1 MIYIRKQRT
10 PDTVRKRAKELTDAS
25 ENDFNS
31 ITLPKDT
38 KRLRDLFDQM
48 PKSEIMSALYKEQ
61 HGLCAYCMRQIDP
74 SKRGSARIEH
84 YEALSKN
91 KEKALDYQNYLAVC
105 NGGERTD
112 EDDRELEESE
122 QKEKKKIRV
131 LCCDAARGEK
141 ELTINPWDKRQMEAI
156 GYKKNGEIIVL
167 DNKGLDQ
174 ELVKKMQNDID
185 HVLVLNGIKND
196 DGQVIYDT
204 DTKLVAK
211 RKNIYESVCQEFE
224 RWDKQKRLTRDFLKD
239 IIEKCENMMNR
250 DGIAEEYIG
259 ERLYFYRKK
268 YRKMER

>member
-38 KRLRDLFDQM
+38 K
-48 PKSEIMSALYKEQ
+48 
-61 HGLCAYCMRQIDP
+61 
-74 SKRGSARIEH
+74 
-84 YEALSKN
+84 
-91 KEKALDYQNYLAVC
+91 
-105 NGGERTD
+105 
-112 EDDRELEESE
+112 
-122 QKEKKKIRV
+122 
-131 LCCDAARGEK
+131 
-141 ELTINPWDKRQMEAI
+141 
-156 GYKKNGEIIVL
+156 
-167 DNKGLDQ
+167 
-174 ELVKKMQNDID
+174 
-185 HVLVLNGIKND
+185 
-196 DGQVIYDT
+196 
-204 DTKLVAK
+204 LVAR